1 MICAKNLTR
10 RFGANAALSDVNL
23 QVDEGELFG
32 LIGPDGA
39 GKTTFFRI
47 VAGVLAPTS
56 GSVQVAKGI
65 SFGFVPQR
73 FAMYEDLSV
82 DENLTLRAR
91 LYDVPDAVAKARAA
105 DLLERVG
112 MDRFRKRL
120 AGALSG
126 GMKQK
131 LALVAA
137 LLTQPRLLLLDE
149 PTTGVDPVS
158 RREFWQLL
166 NQLHHDG
173 LTILVSTPY
182 MDEAEYA
189 TRIAFLDHGRI
200 SSIGTRP
207 EVLATYDRPLLE
219 IRTSN
224 RLRVRE
230 LLGPMREIDDLSLFG
245 TVLHARGA
253 EGTGPELLTRVR
265 TALDGVVEESDVR
278 TLEPSLEDVFVVAG
292 ETPATILSEAMD
304 PGGGALAD
312 AAPAQILRSA
322 QDDARVISVQN
333 VTRKFGSFTA
343 VDNVSFE
350 LERGKVF
357 GFLGPNGSGK
367 STTIRMLAGLL
378 APTSGRITG
387 FGNLDVTKDTEAW
400 KSRLG
405 YMSQKF
411 SLYVDLTVEE
421 NLRFYGMIYGLDRNQ
436 AKERIDALA
445 KRLRFEKIRNQLT
458 DGLSTGLRQRVAL
471 AAALLHQP
479 ELLFLDEPT
488 GGVDPRGRRL
498 FWDLIYELAADRG
511 MTVLVTTHYMDEAEQ
526 CDRLAFILDGALI
539 ADGSPHELKRGLRER
554 ILEVRPEGD
563 PFDVV
568 KSLERDESLEDV
580 YLFGRTVR
588 AVAGEGA
595 TQRVRQLLS
604 SWGSPSEAEPSLEDV
619 FVSLARKRVQ
629 TKEAVQA

>member
-1 MICAKNLTR
+1 MIEAKNLTR
-10 RFGANAALSDVNL
+10 RFGTNTALADVNL
-23 QVDEGELFG
+23 RVEEGELFG

-56 GSVQVAKGI
+56 GSVQVAKDVT
-65 SFGFVPQR
+65 FGFVPQR

-82 DENLTLRAR
+82 DENLQLRWR
-91 LYDVPDAVAKARAA
+91 LYDVPDAVAKTRAA

-173 LTILVSTPY
+173 LTIVVSTPY

-189 TRIAFLDHGRI
+189 TRIAFLDRGRI
-200 SSIGTRP
+200 SSVGTRQ
-207 EVLATYDRPLLE
+207 EIISTYDRPLLE

-224 RLRVRE
+224 RLQVRE
-230 LLGPMREIDDLSLFG
+230 LLGPMRELDDLSLFG

-253 EGTGPELLTRVR
+253 AGTGEELLTRVR
-265 TALDGVVEESDVR
+265 TALHGVVEADDVR
-278 TLEPSLEDVFVVAG
+278 TLAPSLEDVFVVAG
-292 ETPATILSEAMD
+292 ESAATIPSEARD
-304 PGGGALAD
+304 LGGGALAD
-312 AAPAQILRSA
+312 APPTQIPRFA
-322 QDDARVISVQN
+322 RDDASVISVQN
-333 VTRKFGSFTA
+333 ITRKFGAFTA
-343 VDNVSFE
+343 VDHVSFE
-350 LERGKVF
+350 LPRGKVF

-387 FGNLDVTKDTEAW
+387 FGNLDVTRDTEAW

-411 SLYVDLTVEE
+411 SLYLDLTVEE
-421 NLRFYGMIYGLDRNQ
+421 NLRFYAMIYGLSSEQ
-436 AKERIDALA
+436 SKARIDALA
-445 KRLRFEKIRNQLT
+445 SRLKFDSIRTSLT

-471 AAALLHQP
+471 AAALLHEP

-539 ADGSPHELKRGLRER
+539 ADGSPRELKRGLRGR
-554 ILEVRPEGD
+554 ILEVRPDGD

-568 KSLERDESLEDV
+568 KSLGRDPSLEDV

-588 AVAGEGA
+588 AVSGQGE